1 MPPNYREQ
9 QGRSLSANER
19 RGAMMLVSALAAAV
33 VGVGVW
39 AGVSTGGAPAGAKC
53 ISLVV
58 PSSTGGGNITRC
70 GARARAWCET
80 EATGTGQLAT
90 LALQACRA
98 EGVLHR

>member
-19 RGAMMLVSALAAAV
+19 KGAMMLVGTLAAAA

-39 AGVSTGGAPAGAKC
+39 AGVSTGGAPAGSKC
-53 ISLVV
+53 VSVVV
-58 PSSTGGGNITRC
+58 PSSTGGGYITRC
-70 GARARAWCET
+70 GARARAWCAT
-80 EATGTGQLAT
+80 EPTGTGQLAT

-98 EGVLHR
+98 EGLPAR